1 METRDHDERDDG
13 NGSVRPE
20 DKREPAGRP
29 EGHRRR
35 LREKFLRGG
44 LNGFLDYEVLE
55 LLLALAT
62 PRRDCRELAR
72 RLLAEYR
79 SLRAV
84 LEADVRELLRFKG
97 LGPRNVFGLRFVQ
110 EVSGRFL
117 RDRMMSR
124 PYYRSSKEVF
134 DYLYHSLRDV
144 KREKFKVLFLDTKNR
159 IIEEKT
165 LFEGT
170 VDSSAV
176 YPREVVKDALRY
188 DASSLIFIHNHPS
201 GDPEPSLSDR
211 QITRELVFA
220 AKVLQLKVLDHIIIG
235 QGCYFSFADQGLIED
250 YDLLF
255 HEWQRKN

>member
-1 METRDHDERDDG
+1 
-13 NGSVRPE
+13 
-20 DKREPAGRP
+20 
-29 EGHRRR
+29 
-35 LREKFLRGG
+35 
-44 LNGFLDYEVLE
+44 NGFLDYEVLE
-55 LLLALAT
+55 LLLTLAT

-72 RLLAEYR
+72 ELLGEYR
-79 SLRAV
+79 TLRAV
-84 LEADVRELLRFKG
+84 LEADVRELHRFKG
-97 LGPRNVFGLRFVQ
+97 LGPRNVFGLKFVQ

-117 RDRMMSR
+117 RDRMLAR

-170 VDSSAV
+170 VDSSVV

-235 QGCYFSFADQGLIED
+235 QGCYYSFADQGLIED

-255 HEWQRKN
+255 YEWQRKN